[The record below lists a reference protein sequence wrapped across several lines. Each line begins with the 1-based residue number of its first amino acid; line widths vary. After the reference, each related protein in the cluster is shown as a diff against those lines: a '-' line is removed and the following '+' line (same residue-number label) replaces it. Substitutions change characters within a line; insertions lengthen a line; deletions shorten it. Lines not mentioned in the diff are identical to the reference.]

1 MKQNLEDIVIKALEK
16 VKLARK
22 DDFILYGIVLQ
33 NLGVNL
39 NRPIKDLFIYHKEM
53 GCTSFESVS
62 RCRRKITETRQDLID
77 WSTAKIRRDEEEE
90 FIDYSRKGV

>member
-1 MKQNLEDIVIKALEK
+1 MKQNIEDIVLKALEK

-53 GCTSFESVS
+53 GCPSFESVS